1 MWLKISFFMFKQAG
15 YLLSKAWA
23 SDSPVRNLGTLQNQ
37 TTTKA
42 QNHTKQPCFGTKL
55 HLLE

>member
-1 MWLKISFFMFKQAG
+1 MFKQAG